1 MACGGSNEV
10 PETPEEIELARIAME
25 RWSDYKTRFIPVENL
40 AIQDVMKDVNE
51 PSEFGPSMANLSAQ
65 MEFSRMEP
73 QLTQGL
79 TLRGA
84 RPGSGAF
91 SGGLMNMNLD
101 RTASSG
107 LGQVNAMG
115 LQRTQNIQNLGS
127 LISMGQGQSTEALSG
142 MGDIAAQAQR
152 QAILDAQASA
162 AARAAI
168 GQAVGTGAGM
178 WYGNMS
184 NRSLDSK
191 YNVTGLDTSQA
202 QWKAG
207 TGN

>member
-10 PETPEEIELARIAME
+10 PETPEEIELAKIAME
-25 RWSDYKTRFIPVENL
+25 RWNDYKTRFIPVENI
-40 AIQDVMKDVNE
+40 AIKDVMDNVNQ
-51 PSEFGPSMANLSAQ
+51 PSEFGPSMANLSSQ

-73 QLTQGL
+73 GVTRGL
-79 TLRGA
+79 TLAGA
-84 RPGSGAF
+84 GPGSGRF
-91 SGGLMNMNLD
+91 SGGLMNLGLD

-115 LQRTQNIQNLGS
+115 LQRTQNIQNMGS
-127 LISMGQGQSTEALSG
+127 LISMGQGQSAEALSG

-178 WYGNMS
+178 WYGN
-184 NRSLDSK
+184 
-191 YNVTGLDTSQA
+191 T
-202 QWKAG
+202 AG
-207 TGN
+207 RG